1 MVYGTSPQI
10 AKANND
16 DYGDTE
22 SGALTATSFNG
33 AEQKTKK
40 TLRNTKPPGYMSE
53 VMFVM
58 ANCFMLKFYSERFY
72 DAMTFFLLSIPLLAY
87 LVCTL
92 VFNVLEFIKILH
104 IEELSGS
111 LSEEEASQLISPK
124 QQKLLTR
131 VFRDLGFY
139 FGVYYLSSQ
148 LDNIFQLKE
157 DAIEKVQADPQFI
170 AAIVFLEMSLL
181 IQVCIMRYKRKE
193 IIKA

>member
-10 AKANND
+10 AKAN

-33 AEQKTKK
+33 KEQKTKK
-40 TLRNTKPPGYMSE
+40 TLRNTKQPGYMSE

-58 ANCFMLKFYSERFY
+58 ANCFLLKFYSERFY
-72 DAMTFFLLSIPLLAY
+72 DAMTFFLLSIPLLGY

-92 VFNVLEFIKILH
+92 IVNLLEFIKILH

-111 LSEEEASQLISPK
+111 LTEEEANQMISPK

-131 VFRDLGFY
+131 VIRDLCAY

-148 LDNIFQLKE
+148 MDSIFQLKE
-157 DAIEKVQADPQFI
+157 DSIEKVQQDP
-170 AAIVFLEMSLL
+170 
-181 IQVCIMRYKRKE
+181 
-193 IIKA
+193 